1 MKFST
6 RTTYGLRAMICL
18 AKNCGPECLSLPNI
32 AKKEGISL
40 GYLERLFSGLKK
52 AGLIKSEKG
61 AAGGYKLGRPARK
74 IAVYDI
80 VMALEGKTKSFYCLA
95 EDGKVK
101 CGQKKGCGA
110 LIVLEKTQQAV
121 NRTLRKLKLKDLV

>member
-1 MKFST
+1 MRFST

-18 AKNCGPECLSLPNI
+18 AKNCGSECLSLPNI

-40 GYLERLFSGLKK
+40 GYLERLFSRLKN
-52 AGLIKSEKG
+52 AGLIEAQKG
-61 AAGGYKLGRPARK
+61 AGGGYKLSKPVGK

-80 VMALEGKTKSFYCLA
+80 VRALEGSARSFYCLA
-95 EDGKVK
+95 EDGRSR
-101 CGQKKGCGA
+101 CAKKGGCGA

-121 NRTLRKLKLKDLV
+121 NRTLKKLKLKDLI